1 MILNMQII
9 PQILKNKFGIG
20 LVLFIV
26 LGAGY
31 FQNKIFRDEI
41 PVQYVTAS
49 AERGTLILSVTGTGQ
64 TNVSDQ
70 MDIKPEVSGKV
81 TAVYVK
87 KGQEVKKWALL
98 ASIDSRDAQRAVRDA
113 EISLESAQVELGE
126 LLAGSDD
133 QSLLQAENALLQAK
147 RDLEKA
153 KEDYESIEVD
163 AATSLASAYEDGY
176 SDVSTLFFKLSDYM
190 KDLQDVLGTE
200 QITEKNIDLYKL
212 ILGKSSPFI
221 QKLLD
226 DYYKANDLYN
236 KNFTFFRKVFR
247 DDDHN
252 TVYLLISDTLET
264 TKAISQA
271 MESARHM
278 YDAIVL
284 GGYKQYYISSSVDKM
299 QPKIESDLSSIFS
312 NINSLQKTIDTIDD
326 TVGDTPGKIKDSE
339 LVFELAKEKVE
350 DKRLVLDE
358 LRAGADSLGI
368 RSQQNIVAQK
378 EAILLDA
385 KEKLADHFVRAPFDG
400 VIAEIDTRAGDSVSS
415 GTTIAILTTRQQIAE
430 LTLNEIDIAKVKL
443 NQLATL
449 TFDAVDELTLTGKVT
464 DIASFASTNQGVVT
478 YGITIMLDTVSDL
491 IKPGMTVDA
500 SIIVERKD
508 SVVLVPNSAVQSQG
522 GQIFVEVMQNGTPQV
537 VPVEVGL
544 SNELFTEITGG
555 LQAEVEIVTAR
566 IGGEGSSQ
574 AANIGQSFRAPGFG
588 GGGFRGG
595 GGGFISH

>member
-153 KEDYESIEVD
+153 KENYESIEVD
-163 AATSLASAYEDGY
+163 AATSLASTYGDGY

-190 KDLQDVLGTE
+190 EDLQDVLGTE
-200 QITEKNIDLYKL
+200 QITEKNIDSYKL
-212 ILGKSSPFI
+212 ILGESSPFI

-226 DYYKANDLYN
+226 D
-236 KNFTFFRKVFR
+236 
-247 DDDHN
+247 
-252 TVYLLISDTLET
+252 
-264 TKAISQA
+264 
-271 MESARHM
+271 
-278 YDAIVL
+278 
-284 GGYKQYYISSSVDKM
+284 
-299 QPKIESDLSSIFS
+299 
-312 NINSLQKTIDTIDD
+312 
-326 TVGDTPGKIKDSE
+326 
-339 LVFELAKEKVE
+339 
-350 DKRLVLDE
+350 
-358 LRAGADSLGI
+358 
-368 RSQQNIVAQK
+368 
-378 EAILLDA
+378 
-385 KEKLADHFVRAPFDG
+385 
-400 VIAEIDTRAGDSVSS
+400 
-415 GTTIAILTTRQQIAE
+415 
-430 LTLNEIDIAKVKL
+430 
-443 NQLATL
+443 
-449 TFDAVDELTLTGKVT
+449 
-464 DIASFASTNQGVVT
+464 
-478 YGITIMLDTVSDL
+478 
-491 IKPGMTVDA
+491 
-500 SIIVERKD
+500 
-508 SVVLVPNSAVQSQG
+508 
-522 GQIFVEVMQNGTPQV
+522 
-537 VPVEVGL
+537 
-544 SNELFTEITGG
+544 
-555 LQAEVEIVTAR
+555 
-566 IGGEGSSQ
+566 
-574 AANIGQSFRAPGFG
+574 
-588 GGGFRGG
+588 
-595 GGGFISH
+595 